1 MKKKEARKHIL
12 LVEDDE
18 LYRDAL
24 NDYLAEDYHVLEVDS
39 AEKAF
44 AVLQK
49 NPIDLILLDINLPGM
64 NGIEMLKKA
73 KAAWPNL
80 PVVMLTA
87 VNVIPKV
94 VESMKLGAYDF
105 LTKEIDIE
113 ELMLTV
119 SRCLEASELKRE
131 LEQRRELQLAT
142 NTEYPLV
149 GASRALQKIR
159 KEIQILADSGV
170 TVLIEGE
177 TGTGKELV
185 ARAIHACSPRAS
197 SPFVGLNCGAI
208 PKDLIESELF
218 GYQKGA
224 FTGAQKDKAGK
235 FKLANRGTL
244 LLDEIGELPLEAQV
258 KLLRALEEQEF
269 YPVGGNELVRV
280 DVRIVASTNRDLK
293 AMVEA
298 GSFRE
303 DLFFRLNVYKLKIP
317 PLRQR
322 PQDIVSLA
330 EYFMQQFNRQFGKR
344 FCEISKD
351 AQEILLLHAWKGNGR
366 ELRNVIER
374 VVLFADDTAIKKE
387 HLYFIEKPAPAKPSD
402 ASFRLP
408 ETGIDLQELEKS
420 LLEQAL
426 KLAKFNK
433 TKAAKLLHL
442 TLPTF
447 YYRLQKYG
455 LS

>member
-1 MKKKEARKHIL
+1 MKKENRKRIL

-24 NDYLAEDYHVLEVDS
+24 NDYLAADYHVLEVDS
-39 AEKAF
+39 AEEALG
-44 AVLQK
+44 VLQK
-49 NPIDLILLDINLPGM
+49 DRVDLLLLDINLPGM

-73 KAAWPNL
+73 KASWPDL

-87 VNVIPKV
+87 VNLIPKV
-94 VESMKLGAYDF
+94 VESMKLGADDF
-105 LTKEIDIE
+105 LTKEIDTE
-113 ELMLTV
+113 ELLLTIGR
-119 SRCLEASELKRE
+119 SLEASELKRE

-149 GASRALQKIR
+149 GTSRALLKIR

-197 SPFVGLNCGAI
+197 NPFVALNCGAI
-208 PKDLIESELF
+208 PKDLLESELF
-218 GYQKGA
+218 GHQKGA

-235 FKLANRGTL
+235 FKLANHGTL
-244 LLDEIGELPLEAQV
+244 LLDEIGELPIEAQV

-269 YPVGGNELVRV
+269 YPVGGNELIRV
-280 DVRIVASTNRDLK
+280 DVRFIASTNRDLK

-298 GSFRE
+298 GLFRE

-322 PQDIVSLA
+322 PQDIISLG

-344 FCEISKD
+344 FREISDGAK
-351 AQEILLLHAWKGNGR
+351 EILLLHVWKGNGR

-387 HLYFIEKPAPAKPSD
+387 HLHFIEKPVPAKSSD
-402 ASFRLP
+402 TSFQLP
-408 ETGIDLQELEKS
+408 ETGISLEEVEKS
-420 LLEQAL
+420 LIEQAL
-426 KLAKFNK
+426 KLANHNK